1 MSGDGTYVVPGFYGR
16 DRQGRIKTFPRGGS
30 DITGAVV
37 ARAVGASVYENW
49 TDVSGLLMADPRV
62 VEKPKSIAEVTYRE
76 LRELAYA
83 GASVLHEETIFPAS
97 EAGIRF
103 RSKHQSSAR
112 YGHAHRVAACYFR

>member
-1 MSGDGTYVVPGFYGR
+1 MHRFNEEGQLDEISYANLAARMSGDGTYVVPGFYGR

-62 VEKPKSIAEVTYRE
+62 VKSRSRLPK
-76 LRELAYA
+76 
-83 GASVLHEETIFPAS
+83 
-97 EAGIRF
+97 
-103 RSKHQSSAR
+103 
-112 YGHAHRVAACYFR
+112 